1 MAEKKVEGKAG
12 ARPTPVGHEDALAA
26 LQGLGNQEQGGGAAE
41 PQAQADQGLG
51 GEKPA
56 GDVRP
61 GSATGF
67 AAMLAQGGGGGG
79 TGAAGSG
86 SNEAGSTSANVESK
100 PPEAKV
106 SIRAKQEFEEL
117 PMARVVGQKDETTGQ
132 VTMATVTSRPRR
144 GSKESYKVLVPIM
157 TVLGFLLLMIG
168 MWALAAICGMSVP
181 GMPGRHQ
188 LGYHSALLKVDFLVL
203 ALPVS
208 LALLVM
214 AFMMLRQLDKLK
226 ASN

>member
-106 SIRAKQEFEEL
+106 SIKTPAPEPAALHIWKAHWQSVFLDHRRWDQISA
-117 PMARVVGQKDETTGQ
+117 PDE
-132 VTMATVTSRPRR
+132 
-144 GSKESYKVLVPIM
+144 
-157 TVLGFLLLMIG
+157 
-168 MWALAAICGMSVP
+168 
-181 GMPGRHQ
+181 
-188 LGYHSALLKVDFLVL
+188 
-203 ALPVS
+203 
-208 LALLVM
+208 
-214 AFMMLRQLDKLK
+214 
-226 ASN
+226 